1 MSQKQLAMRIF
12 YLLSSVFVLLININY
27 SIAQNTSTDCNCDIT
42 IDNPSTSVSAENNT
56 TICLEGNFT
65 YTQGILL
72 GSNSTLCVGE
82 NVTLTGN
89 LDVTNYGDDSTTINN
104 YGTIYSSFGSFFR
117 NFNIYNYG
125 TIETNL
131 NFNASLNPYLYNN
144 GSFISSNNFQTIS
157 SGTID
162 NSGILEFNGLTLNQ
176 NFNLNTT
183 ENSQIIAN
191 GNFNINGSHDFQGEI
206 DVQNNLNINNGGNF
220 FDNVNIEANAFNA
233 SGSSSFNGGNI
244 FIDNNFNLNNQ
255 DNQFESINVETNKL
269 TVNGNQ
275 YFNGTITVFGL
286 TKVNSGILD
295 INNAELILDN
305 IILHSKIRDQS
316 GCSIITINGNS
327 NGWGNLEGGG
337 DGGINLTYE
346 LPNNNNWTLIGN
358 VGVGECDFNAEPEP
372 TVWIGVVSTDAENIN
387 NWSNGFPN
395 RYIDVIIN
403 VTPNDPNFSED
414 AEMKDLEIVNGAG
427 VSQSN
432 ESQINIYGDFENH
445 GYYNPGNSTLAFKS
459 DEIQNFST
467 ENKITVYN
475 LTIDNGTSLNLV
487 SGNVDIYNTL
497 NLKSGDLITNY
508 DYNNENNNLVTFKS
522 NSNTTAIIS
531 EIENGN
537 TIVGDV
543 MIERF
548 IPLQNRAFRYITTSV
563 NTSTSINENWQ
574 EGVNNTVNDY
584 DLNQNPKPGYGTH
597 ITGSTTGENGF
608 DATLTGNP
616 SLFSW
621 NPQNGSWV
629 TITSTL
635 DNNLEAG
642 KAYGL
647 LIRGDRST
655 NVWSSNSA
663 MGSPTRLRS
672 LGTILSGDVN
682 IDDDLNPN
690 PDGFSLIGN
699 PYQAEVDMKA
709 TLANSSNHLNKN
721 FYYAYN
727 PNLGNRGGYV
737 TVDLDA
743 NPVQYVPKNTAIN
756 NNNGNGKYKFL
767 QPNQAAFV
775 QTSKSIQAGETPTLT
790 FKEEFKTDQTL
801 TNQVFS
807 VNSNSKI
814 DLNIINNSSNE
825 LMDGV
830 RFRFGATF
838 NEEVDTND
846 AKKFWNN
853 DETIGIES
861 NGNYLAIEKRPF
873 PEDEDIFGFWIGNY
887 RDSDYTMN
895 VEVQEMPNYNIF
907 LRDTY
912 TNVDHELNDGENDIA
927 FTIDSSIPAS
937 VNSDRFKLVFEQ
949 TTLSD
954 DDFELNENNF
964 SLFPNPSTN
973 GYFTIKGEK
982 LGTSETK
989 VEIFNAIGQQV
1000 KTIESDFKEE
1010 ITINTNEFNAGIYIV
1025 KINSEGQQI
1034 TKKVIIK

>member
-1 MSQKQLAMRIF
+1 MHNTFASKFKNKMKYF
-12 YLLSSVFVLLININY
+12 YIIAVLFAFNFT
-27 SIAQNTSTDCNCDIT
+27 SAQDISTDCDCDYV
-42 IDNPSTSVSAENNT
+42 IDSPNDSWPNGALNNS
-56 TICLEGNFT
+56 TICLTGNFT
-65 YTQGILL
+65 YSTSWKNVGN
-72 GSNSTLCVGE
+72 NSTLCIGE
-82 NVTLTGN
+82 GVTFNSDGLNWPNSGN
-89 LDVTNYGDDSTTINN
+89 GITINN
-104 YGTIYSSFGSFFR
+104 YGTFNHGNNITINIKNNSVINNYGELNAIVRFQNGILNSYDDATTNLIGGNTNFDSGLINVYDGSILTVDNSSWEKQMGSNFTLNNEGTTTFEGNLANSNGVIYSSG
-117 NFNIYNYG
+117 
-125 TIETNL
+125 EL
-131 NFNASLNPYLYNN
+131 NFNQKFRNDAYSDITGDLSVSGDLESN
-144 GSFISSNNFQTIS
+144 SSNATLTVENNFTVGGNLNVWNGIITANGGFEISGSTQINS
-157 SGTID
+157 SGTIQFGEEIIFNNLTNHAGLIES
-162 NSGILEFNGLTLNQ
+162 NSGCNTITLNGSVNGWGGQ
-176 NFNLNTT
+176 ITANGDSGISIPNM
-183 ENSQIIAN
+183 SQIP
-191 GNFNINGSHDFQGEI
+191 
-206 DVQNNLNINNGGNF
+206 NNWSL
-220 FDNVNIEANAFNA
+220 
-233 SGSSSFNGGNI
+233 
-244 FIDNNFNLNNQ
+244 
-255 DNQFESINVETNKL
+255 
-269 TVNGNQ
+269 
-275 YFNGTITVFGL
+275 NGTIGT
-286 TKVNSGILD
+286 D
-295 INNAELILDN
+295 
-305 IILHSKIRDQS
+305 
-316 GCSIITINGNS
+316 
-327 NGWGNLEGGG
+327 
-337 DGGINLTYE
+337 
-346 LPNNNNWTLIGN
+346 
-358 VGVGECDFNAEPEP
+358 ECASEP

-387 NWSNGFPN
+387 NWSNGFPTKDT
-395 RYIDVIIN
+395 DVTIN
-403 VTPNDPNFSED
+403 VTPNDPTFSED
-414 AEMKDLEIVNGAG
+414 AEVKNLEIANGAS
-427 VSQSN
+427 VSQTN
-432 ESQINIYGDFENH
+432 ESQIDVYGDFENH
-445 GYYNPGNSTLAFKS
+445 GFYNPGNSTLAFKG
-459 DEIQNFST
+459 DEVQNFST
-467 ENKITVYN
+467 DNQITVYN

-487 SGNVDIYNTL
+487 SGNIDIYNTL
-497 NLKSGDLITNY
+497 DLESGDLVTNY
-508 DYNNENNNLVTFKS
+508 DYDFPNNNLVTFKS

-531 EIENGN
+531 EIKNGN

-543 MIERF
+543 MIERY
-548 IPLQNRAFRYITTSV
+548 IPMNNRAFRYMTTSV